1 MAVYT
6 QIEPA
11 ELDRL
16 LSEYEIG
23 KAVSL
28 KGIAEGVE
36 NSNYLLNTETGK
48 YILTIYEKRVD
59 PSDLPFFLDLKTHL
73 AAAGL
78 NCPVPIKHKKGGFL
92 SQVKNRPAAII
103 SFLEGTSMRRPQVS
117 HCFSLGKAMAQ
128 LHLAGLDFQQ
138 TRSNSLSLEAWQ
150 GLFEQNRHQVNQVHP
165 NMESYISEELA
176 FITENWPR
184 NLPTGIIHA
193 DLFIDNVFFLDDEVS
208 GIIDF
213 YFACT
218 DQLVYDIAITL
229 NAWCFEADVNFNIT
243 KAKAILEGYQSVRP
257 LSESEIKALPIL
269 SRGAALRF
277 LLTRLHDWFN
287 QDPEALVR
295 PKNPTDYLRRLRF
308 HKTATRPQDYGITSG
323 GTSS

>member
-11 ELDRL
+11 ELDAL
-16 LSEYEIG
+16 LSDYDIG
-23 KAVSL
+23 APISL

-36 NSNYLLNTETGK
+36 NSNYLLETETGK
-48 YILTIYEKRVD
+48 YILTVYEKRVA
-59 PSDLPFFLDLKTHL
+59 PEDLPFFLDLKTHL
-73 AAAGL
+73 AKAGIH
-78 NCPVPIKHKKGGFL
+78 CPVPIKRKQGGVL
-92 SQVKNRPAAII
+92 SHVKNRPAAII
-103 SFLEGTSMRRPQVS
+103 SFLEGASMRRPQVS
-117 HCFSLGKAMAQ
+117 HCFKLGQAMAQ
-128 LHLAGLDFQQ
+128 LHLAGMDFDQS
-138 TRSNSLSLEAWQ
+138 RANNLSLDAWQ
-150 GLFEQNRHQVNQVHP
+150 GLFAQNRHQVNQVHP

-176 FITENWPR
+176 LMQENWPQ

-193 DLFIDNVFFLDDEVS
+193 DLFIDNVFFLNDEVS

-243 KAKAILEGYQSVRP
+243 KAKAILEGYQTVRP
-257 LSESEIKALPIL
+257 LSEAEIQALPIL

-287 QDPEALVR
+287 HDPEALVR

-308 HKTATRPQDYGITSG
+308 HKTATRPQDYGITQEKI
-323 GTSS
+323 